1 MITLKQT
8 VYALQNGLQAS
19 FQAYGGVEPY
29 TYIVEPGGAGGT
41 IDPDTGIYISPAS
54 IPEDPRLSNDTIT
67 VTDSSAETA
76 QATIS
81 ILSPLMLFC
90 EIIQR
95 EMDLDPGRVYLWD
108 QKIFQPK
115 DDGVYIAV
123 GVLTSEPFANINK
136 SVGASG
142 LDEVLTANIKST
154 LSLDVI
160 SRGPSALYRKDEL
173 VLALNSNYSQS
184 QQEINSFYI
193 GKLTPRFL
201 NLSPVDGA
209 AIPYRF
215 NVTVNIQYF
224 IKKTKG
230 IPYFDGFTKS
240 IVTNS

>member
-1 MITLKQT
+1 MILKQT

-19 FQAYGGVEPY
+19 FQAYDGVEPY
-29 TYIVEPGGAGGT
+29 VYSVLPGGAGGT
-41 IDPDTGIYISPAS
+41 IDPDTGIYMSPAN
-54 IPEDPRLSNDTIT
+54 IPEDPRLSNDIIKVVDDDGEEAT
-67 VTDSSAETA
+67 
-76 QATIS
+76 ATIS

-95 EMDLDPGRVYLWD
+95 EMNLPAGRVRLWD
-108 QKIFQPK
+108 QKIFQPT
-115 DDGVYIAV
+115 DEGVYIAV

-136 SVGASG
+136 SVSGSG
-142 LDEVLTANIKST
+142 LYEVLTDNIKST

-224 IKKTKG
+224 IKKTKE
-230 IPYFDGFTKS
+230 IPYFNTFQRTVNTDS
-240 IVTNS
+240 